1 MLARPLELKSFSN
14 LWRFVSRL
22 VTSRK
27 FGTFLFS
34 VWVCQTKTW
43 NGNDETLWELN
54 LEDIFKY
61 MIKGSY
67 RLPSTS
73 RYFKL
78 SHLQNQ
84 LNVVSLHSNTIQ
96 KTMTK
101 QNKTDPTPKRAQ
113 NSFSQLFTKFASLKS
128 ALPET
133 ASIKFSWSLKTQQTC
148 PAIKCSHCCD
158 QREPEPLP
166 GCSRQLEAPDLHRW
180 RWEIAGSSPLRSL
193 KLSQFTS

>member
-22 VTSRK
+22 VTSRRL
-27 FGTFLFS
+27 GTFLFS

-43 NGNDETLWELN
+43 NGNDETYWELN

-113 NSFSQLFTKFASLKS
+113 NSFSQLFTKFANLLHSNQPCPRRQALNLADHWRRNKPVQQKNAATVATKESLNLYLG
-128 ALPET
+128 A
-133 ASIKFSWSLKTQQTC
+133 AVC
-148 PAIKCSHCCD
+148 
-158 QREPEPLP
+158 
-166 GCSRQLEAPDLHRW
+166 
-180 RWEIAGSSPLRSL
+180 
-193 KLSQFTS
+193 